1 MQESLFQA
9 AYFELDFGA
18 GMTMEP
24 VSIPGA
30 AIDAQIR
37 GFVDRVDVWN
47 DEDRSYFKVV
57 DYKTGRKDFDYCD
70 VFNGIGLQM
79 LLYLY
84 ALEDEG
90 QQLLGEHPVPTGVQ
104 YFPARVPFVTADGAL
119 SDDEGAKAR
128 EKNFRR
134 KGLLLDDERVLL
146 AMDQSENIVRL
157 PVKRNKDGCISGDIA
172 NSEQFKILK
181 KYVFHILRK
190 LVAQIASGDIEPNP
204 YTRGSSHNACS
215 FCPYGAICHEET
227 VENRRNYQ
235 AMNADRFWEE
245 IEKELNR
252 HG

>member
-1 MQESLFQA
+1 
-9 AYFELDFGA
+9 
-18 GMTMEP
+18 
-24 VSIPGA
+24 
-30 AIDAQIR
+30 
-37 GFVDRVDVWN
+37 
-47 DEDRSYFKVV
+47 
-57 DYKTGRKDFDYCD
+57 
-70 VFNGIGLQM
+70 
-79 LLYLY
+79 
-84 ALEDEG
+84 
-90 QQLLGEHPVPTGVQ
+90 
-104 YFPARVPFVTADGAL
+104 
-119 SDDEGAKAR
+119 
-128 EKNFRR
+128 
-134 KGLLLDDERVLL
+134 
-146 AMDQSENIVRL
+146 MDQSENIVRL

-172 NSEQFKILK
+172 NSEQFKMLK